1 MGAYEQYPQ
10 HVAIIM
16 DGNGRWAKERN
27 LDRTEGHK
35 EGIKSVDAVIKA
47 AIEFN
52 VKTLVLYAFS
62 SENWNRPKAE
72 IAVLMS
78 FLSRY
83 LDEELARMK
92 DEDIRFTA
100 IGRLSDLSKEIIRK
114 IERNMEETREH
125 ARLHLVLAVSY
136 GGRNEIVDAAK
147 QIAADVEKKKI
158 VPAEVDETCFKKYL
172 YGPAMHDPDLLI
184 RTSGEMRIS
193 NFLLWQLSYSELY
206 FTKTYWPDFRRE
218 HFQEA
223 CETYMRRSRRFGK

>member
-16 DGNGRWAKERN
+16 DGNGRWAKDRN

-52 VKTLVLYAFS
+52 IKTLVLYAFS

-92 DEDIRFTA
+92 AEDIRFTA

-114 IERNMEETREH
+114 IERNMEETRDH

-158 VPAEVDETCFKKYL
+158 VPAEVDEACFKKYL